1 MTKVVR
7 NDAMELK
14 FPRSATL
21 KNTFFIISCK
31 RQKVDR
37 FARMTDCG
45 KIHLA

>member
-21 KNTFFIISCK
+21 KNTFLLLYHIKDKKSISL
-31 RQKVDR
+31 QE
-37 FARMTDCG
+37 
-45 KIHLA
+45 